1 MTEIKLK
8 ETTKRLGDAP
18 LGKLLLSLSLPGI
31 ASMITMA
38 LYNIIDTF
46 WVARLGYRA
55 IAALTIVIPYHIL
68 IIAIGAGTGIGV
80 SALTSRRFGEGNI
93 EATNHVAGQI
103 FPLAILLGS
112 VFLATAVFLS
122 HTILTICGA
131 TPDIMD
137 YATQYLVI
145 ISFGAP
151 FLIFSISANNLLRGS
166 GDAMRPMIFMIIAT
180 VINIILDPL
189 MIFGIGPF
197 PEMGVRGAAL
207 ATTISQVCAAGLNF
221 YYIVAHKSIYRIKLT
236 QIRLNLPIL
245 RDIYRVGFPAT
256 IMETTESMTFAMF
269 NYVVSAFGS
278 LAIAAAGLAIRIGD
292 LAFMP
297 MFGVAQGLLPIVG
310 FNFGAKL
317 WDRVWRAVKLA
328 CIGIALTMGAA
339 TLVLE
344 IFTPQT
350 ISIFSDDPELMA
362 LAVPAMRIS
371 MSALVIV
378 GPTILFSTAFQGLS
392 KGKEALAIS
401 LIRQFLFFVPLLL
414 LLPRIWGINGVWLTW
429 PVSDALAFVVAGL
442 WLFREYKLQQQ
453 KNL

>member
-1 MTEIKLK
+1 MAEIKLK

-55 IAALTIVIPYHIL
+55 IAALTIVMPYHVL
-68 IIAIGAGTGIGV
+68 VIAIGAGTGIGV

-103 FPLAILLGS
+103 FPLTALLGS
-112 VFLATAVFLS
+112 IFLTSAVFFS
-122 HTILTICGA
+122 HSILTICGA

-151 FLIFSISANNLLRGS
+151 FLIFSVTASNLLRGS
-166 GDAMRPMIFMIIAT
+166 GDAIRPMIFMIIAA

-207 ATTISQVCAAGLNF
+207 ATTISLACNAGFNF
-221 YYIVAHKSIYRIKLT
+221 YYIVAHKSIYRVKLA
-236 QIRLNLPIL
+236 QLRLNLPIL
-245 RDIYRVGFPAT
+245 RDIYRVGFPAM
-256 IMETTESMTFAMF
+256 IMETTESMTFALF
-269 NYVVSAFGS
+269 TYVISAFGS
-278 LAIAAAGLAIRIGD
+278 LAIAAAGLAIRICD

-328 CIGIALTMGAA
+328 SIGIALSMG
-339 TLVLE
+339 VLTVILA
-344 IFTPQT
+344 IFAPQA
-350 ISIFSDDPELMA
+350 ISIFSNDPELMA
-362 LAVPAMRIS
+362 LAVPAMRITLS
-371 MSALVIV
+371 SLVIV
-378 GPTILFSTAFQGLS
+378 GPTILFGTAFQGLS
-392 KGKEALAIS
+392 RGKEALAIA

-414 LLPRIWGINGVWLTW
+414 LLSRIWGINGVWLSL
-429 PVSDALAFVVAGL
+429 PSSDILAFIVAGL
-442 WLFREYKLQQQ
+442 WLFREYRLQQQ
-453 KNL
+453 KSL

>member
-80 SALTSRRFGEGNI
+80 SALTSRRFGEGNV

-103 FPLAILLGS
+103 FPLAVLLGS
-112 VFLATAVFLS
+112 VFLAAAVFFS

-221 YYIVAHKSIYRIKLT
+221 YYIVAHKSIYRIKLA

-328 CIGIALTMGAA
+328 CIGLAFVMGVA
-339 TLVLE
+339 TVVLE
-344 IFTPQT
+344 IFTPQAVG
-350 ISIFSDDPELMA
+350 IFSDDPELMA
-362 LAVPAMRIS
+362 LAVPAMRITLS
-371 MSALVIV
+371 SLVII
-378 GPTILFSTAFQGLS
+378 GPTILFNTAFQGLS
-392 KGKEALAIS
+392 KGKEALALS

-414 LLPRIWGINGVWLTW
+414 LLPRIWGINGVWLAW
-429 PVSDALAFVVAGL
+429 PVSDALAFIVAGL

>member
-31 ASMITMA
+31 ASMTTMA

-46 WVARLGYRA
+46 WVAHLGYRA
-55 IAALTIVIPYHIL
+55 IAALTVVMPFHVL
-68 IIAIGAGTGIGV
+68 VIAIGEGTGIGV
-80 SALTSRRFGEGNI
+80 SALASRRFGEGNI
-93 EATNHVAGQI
+93 KATNHVAGQI
-103 FPLAILLGS
+103 FPLAVLLGS
-112 VFLATAVFLS
+112 ILLTIAVFFS

-145 ISFGAP
+145 ISFGVP

-166 GDAMRPMIFMIIAT
+166 GEAIRPMIFMIIAT
-180 VINIILDPL
+180 VINITLDPL

-207 ATTISQVCAAGLNF
+207 ATTISQACAAGLNF
-221 YYIVAHKSIYRIKLT
+221 YYIVAHKSIYRIKLA
-236 QIRLNLPIL
+236 QIRLQLPIL
-245 RDIYRVGFPAT
+245 RDIYRVGFPAM
-256 IMETTESMTFAMF
+256 IMETTESITFALF
-269 NYVVSAFGS
+269 TYVISAFGS
-278 LAIAAAGLAIRIGD
+278 LAIAAAGLVIRISD

-297 MFGVAQGLLPIVG
+297 MFGVAEGLLPIVG

-328 CIGIALTMGAA
+328 CIGIALTMGVA
-339 TLVLE
+339 TVVLE
-344 IFTPQT
+344 IFTPQAVG
-350 ISIFSDDPELMA
+350 IFSDDPELMA
-362 LAVPAMRIS
+362 LAVPAMRITLS
-371 MSALVIV
+371 SLVIL
-378 GPTILFSTAFQGLS
+378 GPTILFGTAFQGLS
-392 KGKEALAIS
+392 KGKEALAIA

-414 LLPRIWGINGVWLTW
+414 LLPRIWGLNGAWLAW
-429 PVSDALAFVVAGL
+429 PSSDALAFIVAGL

>member
-1 MTEIKLK
+1 MTEIKLQ

-55 IAALTIVIPYHIL
+55 IAALTIVMPYHIL

-80 SALTSRRFGEGNI
+80 SALTSRRFGEGNAG
-93 EATNHVAGQI
+93 ATNHVAGQI
-103 FPLAILLGS
+103 FPLAVLLGS
-112 VFLATAVFLS
+112 VFLAAAVFFS

-137 YATQYLVI
+137 YATQYMVI

-151 FLIFSISANNLLRGS
+151 FLVFSVTANNLLRGS
-166 GDAMRPMIFMIIAT
+166 GDAIRPMIFMIIAT

-207 ATTISQVCAAGLNF
+207 ATTISQACAAGLNF
-221 YYIVAHKSIYRIKLT
+221 YYIVAHKSIYRIKLAQT
-236 QIRLNLPIL
+236 RLNLPIL
-245 RDIYRVGFPAT
+245 RDIYRVGFPAM
-256 IMETTESMTFAMF
+256 IMETTESITFALF
-269 NYVVSAFGS
+269 NYVISAFGS

-328 CIGIALTMGAA
+328 CIGLALSMGVA
-339 TLVLE
+339 TVVLE
-344 IFTPQT
+344 IFTPQAVG
-350 ISIFSDDPELMA
+350 IFSDDPELMA
-362 LAVPAMRIS
+362 LAVPAMRITLS
-371 MSALVIV
+371 SLVIV
-378 GPTILFSTAFQGLS
+378 GPTILFNTAFQGLS
-392 KGKEALAIS
+392 KGKEALALS

-429 PVSDALAFVVAGL
+429 PSSDVLAFIVTGL

-453 KNL
+453 KSL

>member
-151 FLIFSISANNLLRGS
+151 FLIFYISANNLLRGS

>member
-1 MTEIKLK
+1 MTGIELK

-31 ASMITMA
+31 ASMTTMA

-55 IAALTIVIPYHIL
+55 IAALTVVMPFHVL
-68 IIAIGAGTGIGV
+68 VTAIGEGTGIGV
-80 SALTSRRFGEGNI
+80 SALTSRRFGERNVV
-93 EATNHVAGQI
+93 ATNHVAGQI

-112 VFLATAVFLS
+112 IFLAAVLFFS

-145 ISFGAP
+145 ISFGTP
-151 FLIFSISANNLLRGS
+151 FLIFSLSANNLLRGS
-166 GDAMRPMIFMIIAT
+166 GDAVRPMIFMIIAT

-207 ATTISQVCAAGLNF
+207 ATTISIACSAGLSF
-221 YYIVAHKSIYRIKLT
+221 YYIVAHKSIYRIKLA

-245 RDIYRVGFPAT
+245 RDIYRVGLPAM
-256 IMETTESMTFAMF
+256 IMETTESITFALF
-269 NYVVSAFGS
+269 TYAISAFGS
-278 LAIAAAGLAIRIGD
+278 LAIAAAGLVIRISD

-297 MFGVAQGLLPIVG
+297 MYGVSEGLLPIVG

-328 CIGIALTMGAA
+328 CIGIVLTMGVA
-339 TLVLE
+339 TVLLE
-344 IFTPQT
+344 IFTPQAVG
-350 ISIFSDDPELMA
+350 IFSNDPELMA
-362 LAVPAMRIS
+362 LAVPAMRITLS
-371 MSALVIV
+371 SLVIV
-378 GPTILFSTAFQGLS
+378 GPTILFSTTFQGLS
-392 KGKEALAIS
+392 KGKEALAIA

-414 LLPRIWGINGVWLTW
+414 LLPRIWGLNGAWLSW
-429 PVSDALAFVVAGL
+429 PTADALSFIVTGL
-442 WLFREYKLQQQ
+442 WLLREYKLQKQ

>member
-55 IAALTIVIPYHIL
+55 IAALTIVMPYHIL
-68 IIAIGAGTGIGV
+68 IIAFGAGTGIGV
-80 SALTSRRFGEGNI
+80 SALTSRRFGEGNA

-103 FPLAILLGS
+103 FPLAALLGS
-112 VFLATAVFLS
+112 VFLAAALFFS

-166 GDAMRPMIFMIIAT
+166 GDAIRPMIFMIIAT

-207 ATTISQVCAAGLNF
+207 ATTISQACAAGLNF
-221 YYIVAHKSIYRIKLT
+221 YYIVAHKSIYRIKLA

-245 RDIYRVGFPAT
+245 RDIYRVGFPAM
-256 IMETTESMTFAMF
+256 IMETTESITFALF
-269 NYVVSAFGS
+269 NYVISAFGS

-328 CIGIALTMGAA
+328 CIGLALTMGAA
-339 TLVLE
+339 TVVLE
-344 IFTPQT
+344 IFTPQAVG
-350 ISIFSDDPELMA
+350 IFSDDPELMA
-362 LAVPAMRIS
+362 LAVPAMRITLS
-371 MSALVIV
+371 SLVIV
-378 GPTILFSTAFQGLS
+378 GPTILFNTAFQGLS
-392 KGKEALAIS
+392 RGKEALALS

-429 PVSDALAFVVAGL
+429 PSSDVLAFIVAGL

>member
-55 IAALTIVIPYHIL
+55 IAALTIVMPYHIL

-80 SALTSRRFGEGNI
+80 SALTSRRFGEGNA

-103 FPLAILLGS
+103 FPLAVLLGS
-112 VFLATAVFLS
+112 VFLATAVFFS

-166 GDAMRPMIFMIIAT
+166 GDAIRPMIFMIIAT

-207 ATTISQVCAAGLNF
+207 ATTISQACAAGLNF
-221 YYIVAHKSIYRIKLT
+221 YYIVAHKSIYRIKLA

-245 RDIYRVGFPAT
+245 RDIYRVGFPAM
-256 IMETTESMTFAMF
+256 IMETTESITFALF
-269 NYVVSAFGS
+269 NYVISAFGS

-328 CIGIALTMGAA
+328 CIGLALTMGAA
-339 TLVLE
+339 TVVLE
-344 IFTPQT
+344 IFTPQAVG
-350 ISIFSDDPELMA
+350 IFSDDPELMA
-362 LAVPAMRIS
+362 LAVPAMRITLS
-371 MSALVIV
+371 SLVIV
-378 GPTILFSTAFQGLS
+378 GPTILFNTAFQGLS
-392 KGKEALAIS
+392 KGKEALALS

-429 PVSDALAFVVAGL
+429 PSSDILAFIVAGL

>member
-31 ASMITMA
+31 ASMTTMA

-103 FPLAILLGS
+103 FPLAVLLGS

-221 YYIVAHKSIYRIKLT
+221 YYIVAHKSIYRIKLA

-339 TLVLE
+339 TVVLE

-362 LAVPAMRIS
+362 LAVPAMRIT

-392 KGKEALAIS
+392 KGKEALALS

-429 PVSDALAFVVAGL
+429 PVSDALAFIVAGL

>member
-1 MTEIKLK
+1 MTEIKLQ

-55 IAALTIVIPYHIL
+55 IAALTIVMPYHIL

-80 SALTSRRFGEGNI
+80 SALTSRRFGEGNAG
-93 EATNHVAGQI
+93 ATNHVAGQI
-103 FPLAILLGS
+103 FPLAVLLGS
-112 VFLATAVFLS
+112 VFLAAAVFFS
-122 HTILTICGA
+122 HTILTTCGA

-137 YATQYLVI
+137 YATQYLVT

-166 GDAMRPMIFMIIAT
+166 GDAIRPMIFMIIAT

-207 ATTISQVCAAGLNF
+207 ATTISQACAAGLNF
-221 YYIVAHKSIYRIKLT
+221 YYIVAHKSIYRIKLAHT
-236 QIRLNLPIL
+236 RLNLPIL
-245 RDIYRVGFPAT
+245 RDIYRVGFPAM
-256 IMETTESMTFAMF
+256 IMETTESITFALF
-269 NYVVSAFGS
+269 NYVISAFGS

-328 CIGIALTMGAA
+328 CIGLALSMGVA
-339 TLVLE
+339 TVVLE
-344 IFTPQT
+344 IFTPQAVG
-350 ISIFSDDPELMA
+350 IFSDDPELMA
-362 LAVPAMRIS
+362 LAVPAMRITLS
-371 MSALVIV
+371 SLVIV
-378 GPTILFSTAFQGLS
+378 GPTILFNTAFQGLS
-392 KGKEALAIS
+392 KGKEALA
-401 LIRQFLFFVPLLL
+401 L
-414 LLPRIWGINGVWLTW
+414 
-429 PVSDALAFVVAGL
+429 
-442 WLFREYKLQQQ
+442 
-453 KNL
+453 

>member
-1 MTEIKLK
+1 MTGIELK

-31 ASMITMA
+31 ASMTTMA

-55 IAALTIVIPYHIL
+55 IAALTVVMPFHVL
-68 IIAIGAGTGIGV
+68 VTAIGEGTGIGV
-80 SALTSRRFGEGNI
+80 SALTSRRFGERNV

-112 VFLATAVFLS
+112 IFLAAALFFS

-145 ISFGAP
+145 ISFGTP
-151 FLIFSISANNLLRGS
+151 FLIFSLSANNLLRGS
-166 GDAMRPMIFMIIAT
+166 GDAIRPMIFMIIAT

-207 ATTISQVCAAGLNF
+207 ATTISIACSAGLSF
-221 YYIVAHKSIYRIKLT
+221 YYIVAHKSIYRIKLA

-245 RDIYRVGFPAT
+245 RDIYRVGLPAM
-256 IMETTESMTFAMF
+256 IMETTESITFALF
-269 NYVVSAFGS
+269 TYAISAFGS
-278 LAIAAAGLAIRIGD
+278 LAIAAAGLVIRISD

-297 MFGVAQGLLPIVG
+297 MYGVSEGLLPIVG

-328 CIGIALTMGAA
+328 CIGIVLTMGVA
-339 TLVLE
+339 TVLLE
-344 IFTPQT
+344 IFTPQAVG
-350 ISIFSDDPELMA
+350 IFSNDPELMA
-362 LAVPAMRIS
+362 LAVPAMRITLS
-371 MSALVIV
+371 SLVIV
-378 GPTILFSTAFQGLS
+378 GPTILFSTTFQGLS
-392 KGKEALAIS
+392 KGKEALAIA

-414 LLPRIWGINGVWLTW
+414 LLPRIWGLNGAWLSW
-429 PVSDALAFVVAGL
+429 PTADALSFIVTGL
-442 WLFREYKLQQQ
+442 WLLREYKLQKQ

>member
-55 IAALTIVIPYHIL
+55 IAALTIVMPYHIL
-68 IIAIGAGTGIGV
+68 IIAFGAGTGIGV
-80 SALTSRRFGEGNI
+80 SALTSRRFGEGNA

-103 FPLAILLGS
+103 FPLAVLLGS
-112 VFLATAVFLS
+112 VFLAAALFFS

-166 GDAMRPMIFMIIAT
+166 GDAIRPMIFMIIAT

-207 ATTISQVCAAGLNF
+207 ATTISQACAAGLNF
-221 YYIVAHKSIYRIKLT
+221 YYIVAHKSIYRIKLA

-245 RDIYRVGFPAT
+245 RDIYRVGFPAM
-256 IMETTESMTFAMF
+256 IMETTESITFALF
-269 NYVVSAFGS
+269 NYVISAFGS

-328 CIGIALTMGAA
+328 CIGLALTMGAA
-339 TLVLE
+339 TVVLE
-344 IFTPQT
+344 IFTPQAVG
-350 ISIFSDDPELMA
+350 IFSDDPELMA
-362 LAVPAMRIS
+362 LAVPAMRITLS
-371 MSALVIV
+371 SLVIV
-378 GPTILFSTAFQGLS
+378 GPTILFNTAFQGLS
-392 KGKEALAIS
+392 RGKEALALS

-429 PVSDALAFVVAGL
+429 PSSDVLAFIVAGL

>member
-55 IAALTIVIPYHIL
+55 IAALTIVMPYHIL
-68 IIAIGAGTGIGV
+68 IIAFGAGTGIGV
-80 SALTSRRFGEGNI
+80 SALTSRRFGEGNA

-103 FPLAILLGS
+103 FPLAALLGS
-112 VFLATAVFLS
+112 VFLAAAVFFS

-166 GDAMRPMIFMIIAT
+166 GDAIRPMIFMIIAT

-207 ATTISQVCAAGLNF
+207 ATTISQACAAGLNF
-221 YYIVAHKSIYRIKLT
+221 YYIVAHKSIYRIKLAQT
-236 QIRLNLPIL
+236 RLNLPIL
-245 RDIYRVGFPAT
+245 RDIYRVGFPAM
-256 IMETTESMTFAMF
+256 IMETTESITFALF
-269 NYVVSAFGS
+269 NYVISAFGS

-310 FNFGAKL
+310 FNFGAKR

-328 CIGIALTMGAA
+328 CIGLALAMGAA
-339 TLVLE
+339 TVVLE
-344 IFTPQT
+344 IFTPQAVG
-350 ISIFSDDPELMA
+350 IFSDDPELMA
-362 LAVPAMRIS
+362 LAVPAMRITLS
-371 MSALVIV
+371 SLVIV
-378 GPTILFSTAFQGLS
+378 GPAILFNTAFQGLS
-392 KGKEALAIS
+392 KGKEALALS

-414 LLPRIWGINGVWLTW
+414 LLPRIWGLNGVWLTW
-429 PVSDALAFVVAGL
+429 PSSDVLAFIAAGL